1 SRAWSTSP
9 SLPST
14 TWRIRA
20 RSSSRA
26 TRCGSR
32 SSRSTPSG
40 GGCRCRSSGS
50 KARCFRSG
58 RSPPRWT
65 ARQATST
72 TCPSSACPRTC
83 SPARMSPAR
92 SATMAPRWQRPTS
105 PPKLAQKSDRI
116 PFVGLTGGIGAGKS
130 TALQALERAGAAVLS
145 TDRVVH
151 ELYGDDDV
159 VSAVVARFG
168 DAIERDG
175 VIDRAALA
183 RVAFA
188 TASDREWL
196 EGLLWPRVG
205 ERMASWRASLPEG
218 ALAAVV
224 EVPLLFESGMDG
236 AFDATIAVIASEEL
250 RASRAGARGH
260 EAL

>member
-1 SRAWSTSP
+1 
-9 SLPST
+9 
-14 TWRIRA
+14 
-20 RSSSRA
+20 
-26 TRCGSR
+26 
-32 SSRSTPSG
+32 
-40 GGCRCRSSGS
+40 
-50 KARCFRSG
+50 
-58 RSPPRWT
+58 
-65 ARQATST
+65 
-72 TCPSSACPRTC
+72 
-83 SPARMSPAR
+83 
-92 SATMAPRWQRPTS
+92 MAPRWQRPTS

-205 ERMASWRASLPEG
+205 SRMAAWRESLPDG
-218 ALAAVV
+218 VRAAVV

-236 AFDATIAVIASEEL
+236 AFDATIAVIASESL
-250 RASRAGARGH
+250 RAERAGARGH
-260 EAL
+260 EALEARSARQLSQQEKAHRATYVVVNDGTLEELESKLSSVLEMLRS